1 MCGIFDLTG
10 QREPD
15 RGLLAAMNQTQFHRG
30 PGEGS
35 LYAEP
40 EPGPGPP
47 HRHLSIIAPASGQ
60 QPMFSA
66 DSKLCVS
73 YTGETYNFRELQRR

>member
-30 PGEGS
+30 PGESG
-35 LYAEP
+35 LHTEP
-40 EPGPGPP
+40 EPGPP
-47 HRHLSIIAPASGQ
+47 HRRLSIIAPASGQ

-73 YTGETYNFRELQRR
+73 YNGETDNFRELQRR

>member
-30 PGEGS
+30 PDEGG
-35 LYAEP
+35 LHTEP
-40 EPGPGPP
+40 SPP

-73 YTGETYNFRELQRR
+73 YTGETCNFRELERR